1 MKLPLGA
8 TGGAKWATGAPA
20 GGAHTKCYATE
31 LDPFLSLLSATL
43 QEAIRNRELTAC
55 N

>member
-20 GGAHTKCYATE
+20 GGTHTQRYATARFSQ
-31 LDPFLSLLSATL
+31 PFLKSGVTDF
-43 QEAIRNRELTAC
+43 
-55 N
+55 